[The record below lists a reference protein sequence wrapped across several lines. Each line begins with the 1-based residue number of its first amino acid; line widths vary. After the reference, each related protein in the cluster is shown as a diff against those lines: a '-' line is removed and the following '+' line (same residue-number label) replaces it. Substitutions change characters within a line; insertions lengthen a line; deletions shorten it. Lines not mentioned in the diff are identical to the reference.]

1 MADTNTT
8 NYSLVKPEVGASE
21 NSWGTKINAGLD
33 SIDSILGGGTA
44 VTGIDINS
52 GTIDG
57 AVIGGATPAAIT
69 GTTLTGSTSL
79 TSPIIQTAAV
89 NFSDGDAAIT
99 IADGGI
105 VTFSNVPSLPDN
117 TIETADVQ
125 DNAITLDKM
134 AGLTRGS
141 IIYGNAN
148 GDPTELAI
156 GTGVL
161 TGDGTDISY
170 TAASGGGV
178 PAGTVIYHAANTAP
192 TGFLKADGSAVSRSS
207 YSNLFAAIGETYGAG
222 DGSTTF
228 LVPDLRGEFL
238 RGWDDSRGIDSGR
251 GFGSAQADELA
262 AHTHTHTIFQST
274 SNNTTNVGSGNT
286 VNRGT
291 RATSST
297 GGTETR
303 PRNIAL
309 LACIKY

>member
-44 VTGIDINS
+44 VSGIDINS

-79 TSPIIQTAAV
+79 TSPIIQTEAIS
-89 NFSDGDAAIT
+89 FSDGDAAIT

-105 VTFSNVPSLPDN
+105 VTFSNVPSLPAN

-141 IIYGNAN
+141 IVYGDAN
-148 GDPTELAI
+148 GDPAELAV
-156 GTGVL
+156 GTAGQVL
-161 TGDGTDISY
+161 TSDGTDVAYADAGTAMPTLTRGQIIYSDATGT
-170 TAASGGGV
+170 TAALAPGT
-178 PAGTVIYHAANTAP
+178 AGQVLTSDGTDVAYADAAATAP
-192 TGFLKADGSAVSRSS
+192 TTLDAVGTYAFLQAGTGSGAFTADPGDERAG
-207 YSNLFAAIGETYGAG
+207 SNLYYTNRSASETT
-222 DGSTTF
+222 S
-228 LVPDLRGEFL
+228 VQP
-238 RGWDDSRGIDSGR
+238 SGTWQCM
-251 GFGSAQADELA
+251 GYM
-262 AHTHTHTIFQST
+262 
-274 SNNTTNVGSGNT
+274 NNLD
-286 VNRGT
+286 
-291 RATSST
+291 RATLWVKIS
-297 GGTETR
+297 E
-303 PRNIAL
+303 
-309 LACIKY
+309 

>member
-1 MADTNTT
+1 MADTSTT

-69 GTTLTGSTSL
+69 CTTLTGSTSL
-79 TSPIIQTAAV
+79 TSPIIQTAAI

-141 IIYGNAN
+141 IVYGDVN
-148 GDPTELAI
+148 GDPAELAV
-156 GTGVL
+156 GTAGQVL
-161 TGDGTDISY
+161 TSDGTDLSY
-170 TAASGGGV
+170 ADAGTAMPTLTRGQIIYSDATGTTAALAPGTAGQVLTSDGTDLAYADAAATV
-178 PAGTVIYHAANTAP
+178 PTTLDAVGTYAFLQAGT
-192 TGFLKADGSAVSRSS
+192 
-207 YSNLFAAIGETYGAG
+207 
-222 DGSTTF
+222 
-228 LVPDLRGEFL
+228 
-238 RGWDDSRGIDSGR
+238 
-251 GFGSAQADELA
+251 
-262 AHTHTHTIFQST
+262 
-274 SNNTTNVGSGNT
+274 GSGSFTANP
-286 VNRGT
+286 GDT
-291 RATSST
+291 RAGSGLYYTNRSANETTSPQPS
-297 GGTETR
+297 GTWRCMGYMNNLDRATVWVKIS
-303 PRNIAL
+303 N
-309 LACIKY
+309 